1 MKITPTPLAGVQLI
15 EPRVFQDAR
24 GFFMETFH
32 RPRFLEA
39 GLPGDFVQDN
49 HSYSIQ
55 GTLRGLHYQIEHP
68 QGKLVRAVRGEIFD
82 VAVDLRRSSPTFGQW
97 FGATLSEVNRLMMF
111 IPPHFAHGFCATSD
125 IAEVVYKCT
134 DVYHP
139 QHERTILWNDPDL
152 NIAWPIPE
160 PLVSEK
166 DARGASFPEAAYFD
180 IGE

>member
-15 EPRVFQDAR
+15 EPRLFPDAR

-68 QGKLVRAVRGEIFD
+68 QGKLVRVVRGEIFD
-82 VAVDLRRSSPTFGQW
+82 VAVDLRRCSPTFGHW
-97 FGATLSEVNRLMMF
+97 FGATLSDANRLMML
-111 IPPHFAHGFCATSD
+111 IPQHFAHGFCATSE

-139 QHERTILWNDPDL
+139 QQERTILWNDPDL

-166 DARGASFPEAAYFD
+166 DACGVRFRVAECF
-180 IGE
+180 

>member
-1 MKITPTPLAGVQLI
+1 MKITPTPLAGVVLI

-32 RPRFLEA
+32 SPRFREA

-49 HSYSIQ
+49 HSHSIR

-68 QGKLVRAVRGEIFD
+68 QGKLVRVVRGEIFD

-97 FGATLSEVNRLMMF
+97 FGATLSEANRMMMF
-111 IPPHFAHGFCATSD
+111 VPPHFAHGFCATSES
-125 IAEVVYKCT
+125 AEVVYKCT
-134 DVYHP
+134 DIYHP
-139 QHERTILWNDPDL
+139 EHERTIVWNDVDL
-152 NIAWPIPE
+152 KIAWPTPS

-166 DARGASFPEAAYFD
+166 DLRGTPFRAATYFD
-180 IGE
+180 